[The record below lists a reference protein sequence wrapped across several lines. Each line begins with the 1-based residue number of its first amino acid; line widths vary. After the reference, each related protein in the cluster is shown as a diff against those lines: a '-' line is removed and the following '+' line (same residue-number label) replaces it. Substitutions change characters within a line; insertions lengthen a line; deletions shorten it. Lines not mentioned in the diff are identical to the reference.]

1 MSRCLTPAHRLS
13 VVLGLLL
20 TILIGGGHF
29 APAAHAE
36 SIRGQQ
42 WYLDIWKIDEVWKTS
57 RGSGVTVA
65 VIDSGVDTTHP
76 DLEGQVLPSLST
88 PGDSRGHGTGMAGLI
103 AGQGRAGGGQ
113 GAFGVAPGVKIL
125 PFRAVETSPGKYDE
139 VSIAKG
145 IRLAADSDAQIISIS
160 LAGSAKSQLEGEAVD
175 YALSKGKLV
184 VAGGGNTPDSQ
195 NGIPVYPAAF
205 PGVLAVSAVDKQG
218 KPASNNV
225 SGSWISLT
233 APGQDIPSPCVSSTR
248 YCLGTGSSDATALT
262 SGVAALVWSVH
273 PDWTA
278 NQVIRRLLDTANR
291 PNEPVPSDTF
301 GYGAVSPRKAL
312 AATDTPG
319 PADVNPLIGVR
330 GDKPT
335 TAPTTAAPNT
345 PSAAAPT
352 TPSQTAPPAAAPV
365 AKSDDDGDGLLV
377 PILAGTIA
385 AAALVA
391 GAAVIAMRRRRAREL
406 AHRQAAAVPP
416 WPTAPPAPPT
426 YHPGAGPYD
435 RR

>member
-1 MSRCLTPAHRLS
+1 MSGRLTRTFRMS
-13 VVLGLLL
+13 VTLGVL
-20 TILIGGGHF
+20 LIIMVGAGHF
-29 APAAHAE
+29 APRAHAD
-36 SIRGQQ
+36 SIRAQQ
-42 WYLDIWKIDEVWKTS
+42 WYLDTWKIDDVWKTT
-57 RGSGVTVA
+57 RGAGVTVA
-65 VIDSGVDTTHP
+65 VVDSGVDTTHV
-76 DLEGQVLPSLST
+76 DLVGQILPSLNT
-88 PGDSRGHGTGMAGLI
+88 TGDQDGHGTSMASLI
-103 AGQGRAGGGQ
+103 VGQGQAGGGQ
-113 GAFGVAPGVKIL
+113 GVFGIAPSAKVL
-125 PFRAVETSPGKYDE
+125 PFRTNPAPVGGVDQTSLAEG
-139 VSIAKG
+139 V
-145 IRLAADSDAQIISIS
+145 RLAADSQARIINLSV
-160 LAGSAKSQLEGEAVD
+160 GSKINTPALGEAVT
-175 YALSKGKLV
+175 YALSKGKLLI
-184 VAGGGNTPDSQ
+184 AAGGNTPLDR
-195 NGIPVYPAAF
+195 NGAPVYPAAY
-205 PGVLAVSAVDKQG
+205 PGVLSVSAVDRNG
-218 KPASNNV
+218 APAKNSV
-225 SGSWISLT
+225 QGSWISLA
-233 APGQDIPSPCVSSTR
+233 APGQDIPSACVTQTH

-330 GDKPT
+330 GDKP
-335 TAPTTAAPNT
+335 APVPSTS
-345 PSAAAPT
+345 PSAAASAPVAPGGT
-352 TPSQTAPPAAAPV
+352 TPPAATA
-365 AKSDDDGDGLLV
+365 AKSDDGDSLLV
-377 PILAGTIA
+377 PILVGTIA

-391 GAAVIAMRRRRAREL
+391 GATVIAVRRRRAREL